1 MSRSCCSTAMYGEIF
16 GERRSRH
23 EARRFRRRGVERRAR
38 RLLDAVAEALPL
50 AGATSL
56 EVGAGIGA
64 LSLTLLERGG
74 AHATTVDASPA
85 AVRVARELAEER
97 GVAGRLDAEV
107 GDFARRRTEARYDVV
122 ILDRVVCCYPD
133 WRALLIPATAAARGA
148 LALTYPRDVWYM
160 RLARGVINAGMAL
173 FRKDFRFYVH
183 PPAALHALLA
193 GAGLEARV
201 VGREGVWELVVAR
214 RR

>member
-1 MSRSCCSTAMYGEIF
+1 MYGEIF

-23 EARRFRRRGVERRAR
+23 EARRFRRRGLERRAR
-38 RLLDAVAEALPL
+38 RLLDALSEARPL
-50 AGATSL
+50 AGVTSL
-56 EVGAGIGA
+56 EIGAGIGA
-64 LSLTLLERGG
+64 LSLTLLERGA

-85 AVRVARELAEER
+85 AVMIARELAEER
-97 GVAGRLDAEV
+97 GIAGRLDAEV
-107 GDFARRRTEARYDVV
+107 GDFARRRTEERYDVV
-122 ILDRVVCCYPD
+122 VLDRVVCCYPD
-133 WRALLIPATAAARGA
+133 WRALLTPAAAAARSA

-160 RLARGVINAGMAL
+160 RLARRVINTGMAL
-173 FRKDFRFYVH
+173 FRKEYRFYLH

-193 GAGLEARV
+193 GAGLETRV